1 MVDINELSSKFPMIK
16 EMQAYHKIFWKNPN
30 YKKEA
35 ELPVG
40 LEHIFDAEAR
50 FQRFAPYF
58 EVAFPET
65 LSDHGILESP
75 LLKIDQMRSVLN
87 AETTHKLQGSL
98 YLKADNYLPISGSIK
113 SRGGIYEV
121 LKFAERVAI
130 GHGELV
136 YGDNYAKLN
145 EPRFKKMF
153 SKYGIVVGS
162 TGNLGLSIGIVACQ
176 LGFNTSVHMS
186 SDAAQWKK
194 DLLREKGVTVVEY
207 NDNFTHAITEARR
220 SAEMDP
226 SAYFIDDEGS
236 FDLFLGYAVAA
247 LRLQT
252 QLKAQKITVDKEHP
266 LFVYL
271 PAGVGGSPSGVAF
284 GLKKVV
290 GANVHPI
297 FAEPTHIPSV
307 SLGMLTGLNEKISV
321 YDIGIDGV
329 TKADGLAVG
338 RPSRIAGKMMDTLL
352 YGIQTF
358 DDQKMM
364 KNVAELHDAE
374 NIDVEPSAASGL
386 TILDDVQAQLGK
398 DYPME
403 NATHIVWA
411 TGGSMVPKSDMDQYL
426 ADGESE
432 INKTNL

>member
-1 MVDINELSSKFPMIK
+1 MIDVDALSKKYPAIK
-16 EMQAYHKIFWKNPN
+16 QMQAYEPIFWKNLN

-40 LEHIFDAEAR
+40 VEHIFDAEAR

-65 LSDHGILESP
+65 LPTHGILESP
-75 LLKIDQMRSVLN
+75 LLKMDKMKAVLN
-87 AETTHKLQGSL
+87 AEAQNQVKGDL

-121 LKFAERVAI
+121 LKFTEKVAMK
-130 GHGELV
+130 HGEIV

-145 EPRFKKMF
+145 EPRFKDLF
-153 SKYGIVVGS
+153 GQYGIVVGS
-162 TGNLGLSIGIVACQ
+162 TGNLGLSIGIVACK
-176 LGFNTSVHMS
+176 LGFRTSVHMS

-194 DLLREKGVTVVEY
+194 YMLREKGVNVVEY
-207 NDNFTHAITEARR
+207 NDNFTHAITEARK
-220 SAEMDP
+220 SAEADP
-226 SAYFIDDEGS
+226 MAYFIDDEGS
-236 FDLFLGYAVAA
+236 YDLFLGYSVAA
-247 LRLQT
+247 VRLQA
-252 QLKAQKITVDKEHP
+252 QLKAQNIKVDVEHP

-284 GLKKVV
+284 GLKKII
-290 GANVHPI
+290 GENVHPI

-307 SLGMLTGLNEKISV
+307 SLGMMTGLNDQISV
-321 YDIGIDGV
+321 YDAGIDGV

-364 KNVAELHDAE
+364 KNVAELHDSE
-374 NIDVEPSAASGL
+374 NVDVEPSAASGF
-386 TILDDVQAQLGK
+386 TILDDVQAQLEQ

-403 NATHIVWA
+403 NASHIVWA
-411 TGGSMVPKSDMDQYL
+411 TGGSMVPKNDMDQYV
-426 ADGESE
+426 AEGHQV
-432 INKTNL
+432 K

>member
-1 MVDINELSSKFPMIK
+1 MIDVDALSKKYPAIK
-16 EMQAYHKIFWKNPN
+16 QMQAYEPIFWKNLN

-40 LEHIFDAEAR
+40 VEHIFDAEAR

-65 LSDHGILESP
+65 LPTHGILESP
-75 LLKIDQMRSVLN
+75 LLKMDKMKAVLN
-87 AETTHKLQGSL
+87 AEAQNQVKGDL

-121 LKFAERVAI
+121 LKFAEKVAMK
-130 GHGELV
+130 HGEIV

-145 EPRFKKMF
+145 EPRFKDLF
-153 SKYGIVVGS
+153 GQYGIVVGS
-162 TGNLGLSIGIVACQ
+162 TGNLGLSIGIVACK
-176 LGFNTSVHMS
+176 LGFRTSVHMS

-194 DLLREKGVTVVEY
+194 DMLREKGVNVVEY
-207 NDNFTHAITEARR
+207 NDNFTHSITEARK
-220 SAEMDP
+220 SAEADP
-226 SAYFIDDEGS
+226 MAYFIDDEGS
-236 FDLFLGYAVAA
+236 YDLFLGYSVAA
-247 LRLQT
+247 VRLQA
-252 QLKAQKITVDKEHP
+252 QLKAQNIKVDAEHP

-284 GLKKVV
+284 GLKKII
-290 GANVHPI
+290 GENVHPI

-307 SLGMLTGLNEKISV
+307 SLGMMTGLNDQISV
-321 YDIGIDGV
+321 YDAGIDGV

-364 KNVAELHDAE
+364 KNVAELHDSE
-374 NIDVEPSAASGL
+374 NVDVEPSAASGF
-386 TILDDVQAQLGK
+386 TILDDVQAQLEQ

-403 NATHIVWA
+403 NASHIVWA
-411 TGGSMVPKSDMDQYL
+411 TGGSMVPKNDMDQYV
-426 ADGESE
+426 AEGHQV
-432 INKTNL
+432 K

>member
-1 MVDINELSSKFPMIK
+1 MINVEELSNKFPMIK
-16 EMQAYHKIFWKNPN
+16 AMQKYQTIFWKNPN
-30 YKKEA
+30 YQKKA
-35 ELPVG
+35 DLPVG
-40 LEHIFDAEAR
+40 IEHIFDAEAR

-65 LSDHGILESP
+65 LPNHGILESP
-75 LLKIDQMRSVLN
+75 LIKVEQMRQVLN
-87 AETTHKLQGSL
+87 EEAVNQIQGAL

-121 LKFAERVAI
+121 LKFAEKVAMK
-130 GHGELV
+130 HGELV

-145 EPRFKKMF
+145 EPHFKELF

-176 LGFNTSVHMS
+176 LGFKTSVHMS

-194 DLLREKGVTVVEY
+194 DMLREKGVNVVEY
-207 NDNFTHAITEARR
+207 NDNFTHAITEARK

-247 LRLQT
+247 VRLQT
-252 QLKAQKITVDKEHP
+252 QLKAQNILVDKEHP

-284 GLKKVV
+284 GLKQII
-290 GANVHPI
+290 GENVHPI

-307 SLGMLTGLNEKISV
+307 SLGMMTGLNEKIAV
-321 YDIGIDGV
+321 YDVGIDGI

-364 KNVAELHDAE
+364 KNVAELHDSE
-374 NIDVEPSAASGL
+374 NINVEPSAASGF
-386 TILDDVQAQLGK
+386 TILDDVQGQLK
-398 DYPME
+398 QDYPME

-411 TGGSMVPKSDMDQYL
+411 TGGSMVPKADMGKYL
-426 ADGESE
+426 ADGEAE
-432 INKTNL
+432 IKR

>member
-1 MVDINELSSKFPMIK
+1 MIDVDALSKKYPAIK
-16 EMQAYHKIFWKNPN
+16 QMQAYEPIFWKNLN

-40 LEHIFDAEAR
+40 VEHIFDAEAR

-65 LSDHGILESP
+65 LPTHGILESP
-75 LLKIDQMRSVLN
+75 LLKMDKMKAVLN
-87 AETTHKLQGSL
+87 AEAQNQVKGDL

-121 LKFAERVAI
+121 LKFAEKVAMK
-130 GHGELV
+130 HGEIV

-145 EPRFKKMF
+145 EPRFKDLF
-153 SKYGIVVGS
+153 GQYGIVVGS
-162 TGNLGLSIGIVACQ
+162 TGNLGLSIGIVACK
-176 LGFNTSVHMS
+176 LGFRTSVHMS

-194 DLLREKGVTVVEY
+194 DMLREKGVNVVEY
-207 NDNFTHAITEARR
+207 NDNFTHAITEARK
-220 SAEMDP
+220 SAEADP
-226 SAYFIDDEGS
+226 MAYFIDDEGS
-236 FDLFLGYAVAA
+236 YDLFLGYSVAGV
-247 LRLQT
+247 RLQA
-252 QLKAQKITVDKEHP
+252 QLKAQNIKVDAEHP

-284 GLKKVV
+284 GLKKII
-290 GANVHPI
+290 GENVHPI

-307 SLGMLTGLNEKISV
+307 SLGMMTGLNDQISV
-321 YDIGIDGV
+321 YDAGIDGV

-364 KNVAELHDAE
+364 KNVAELHDSE
-374 NIDVEPSAASGL
+374 NVDVEPSAASGF
-386 TILDDVQAQLGK
+386 TILDDVQAQLEQ

-403 NATHIVWA
+403 NASHIVWA
-411 TGGSMVPKSDMDQYL
+411 TGGSMVPKNDMDQYV
-426 ADGESE
+426 AEGHQV
-432 INKTNL
+432 K

>member
-1 MVDINELSSKFPMIK
+1 MIDVDALSKKYPAIK
-16 EMQAYHKIFWKNPN
+16 QMQAYEPIFWKNLN

-40 LEHIFDAEAR
+40 VEHIFDAEAR

-65 LSDHGILESP
+65 LPTHGILESP
-75 LLKIDQMRSVLN
+75 LLKMDKMKAVLN
-87 AETTHKLQGSL
+87 AETQNQVKGDL

-121 LKFAERVAI
+121 LKFAEKVAMK
-130 GHGELV
+130 HGEIV

-145 EPRFKKMF
+145 EPRFKDLF
-153 SKYGIVVGS
+153 GQYGIVVGS
-162 TGNLGLSIGIVACQ
+162 TGNLGLSIGIVACK
-176 LGFNTSVHMS
+176 LGFRTSVHMS
-186 SDAAQWKK
+186 SDAAQWKM
-194 DLLREKGVTVVEY
+194 DMLREKGVNVVEY
-207 NDNFTHAITEARR
+207 NDNFTHAITEARK
-220 SAEMDP
+220 SAEADP
-226 SAYFIDDEGS
+226 MAYFIDDEGS
-236 FDLFLGYAVAA
+236 YDLFLGYSVAA
-247 LRLQT
+247 VRLQA
-252 QLKAQKITVDKEHP
+252 QLKAQNIKVDAEHP

-284 GLKKVV
+284 GLKKII
-290 GANVHPI
+290 GENVHPI

-307 SLGMLTGLNEKISV
+307 SLGMMTGLNDQISV
-321 YDIGIDGV
+321 YDAGIDGV

-364 KNVAELHDAE
+364 KNVAELHDSE
-374 NIDVEPSAASGL
+374 NVDVEPSAASGF
-386 TILDDVQAQLGK
+386 TILDDVQAQLEQ

-403 NATHIVWA
+403 NASHIVWA
-411 TGGSMVPKSDMDQYL
+411 TGGSMVPKNDMDQYV
-426 ADGESE
+426 AEGHQV
-432 INKTNL
+432 K

>member
-1 MVDINELSSKFPMIK
+1 MIDVDALSKKYPAIK
-16 EMQAYHKIFWKNPN
+16 QMQAYEPIFWKNLN

-40 LEHIFDAEAR
+40 VEHIFDAEAR

-65 LSDHGILESP
+65 LPTHGILESP
-75 LLKIDQMRSVLN
+75 LLKMDKMKAVLN
-87 AETTHKLQGSL
+87 AEAKNQVKGDL

-121 LKFAERVAI
+121 LKFAEKVAMK
-130 GHGELV
+130 HGEIV

-145 EPRFKKMF
+145 EPRFKDLF
-153 SKYGIVVGS
+153 GQYGIVVGS
-162 TGNLGLSIGIVACQ
+162 TGNLGLSIGIVACK
-176 LGFNTSVHMS
+176 LGFRTSVHMS

-194 DLLREKGVTVVEY
+194 DMLREKGVNVVEY
-207 NDNFTHAITEARR
+207 NDNFTHAITEARK
-220 SAEMDP
+220 SAEADP
-226 SAYFIDDEGS
+226 MAYFIDDEGS
-236 FDLFLGYAVAA
+236 YDLFLGYSVAA
-247 LRLQT
+247 VRLQA
-252 QLKAQKITVDKEHP
+252 QLKAQNIKVDAEHP

-284 GLKKVV
+284 GLKKII
-290 GANVHPI
+290 GENVHPI

-307 SLGMLTGLNEKISV
+307 SLGMMTGLNDQISV
-321 YDIGIDGV
+321 YDAGIDGV

-364 KNVAELHDAE
+364 KNVAELHDSE
-374 NIDVEPSAASGL
+374 NVDVEPSAASGF
-386 TILDDVQAQLGK
+386 TILDDVQAQLEQ

-403 NATHIVWA
+403 NASHIVWA
-411 TGGSMVPKSDMDQYL
+411 TGGSMVPKNDMDQYV
-426 ADGESE
+426 AEGHQV
-432 INKTNL
+432 K

>member
-1 MVDINELSSKFPMIK
+1 MIDINELAQKFPAIK
-16 EMQAYHKIFWKNPN
+16 QMQAYEPIFWKNPN
-30 YKKEA
+30 YKKSA
-35 ELPVG
+35 QLPVG

-65 LSDHGILESP
+65 LPTHGILESP
-75 LLKIDQMRSVLN
+75 LLKVDKMRATLN
-87 AETTHKLQGSL
+87 AEATNEVEGNL

-121 LKFAERVAI
+121 LKFAEKVAMDN
-130 GHGELV
+130 GELV

-145 EPRFKKMF
+145 EPRFKDLF
-153 SKYGIVVGS
+153 GKYGIVVGS

-176 LGFNTSVHMS
+176 LGFRTSVHMS
-186 SDAAQWKK
+186 SDAATWKK
-194 DLLREKGVTVVEY
+194 DMLRQKGVNVVEY
-207 NDNFTHAITEARR
+207 NDNFTHAITEARK
-220 SAEMDP
+220 SAESDP
-226 SAYFIDDEGS
+226 MAYFIDDEGS
-236 FDLFLGYAVAA
+236 FDLFLGYSVAA
-247 LRLQT
+247 VRLQA
-252 QLKAQKITVDKEHP
+252 QLKAQKIAVDAEHP

-284 GLKKVV
+284 GLKKVL
-290 GANVHPI
+290 GEHVHPV

-307 SLGMLTGLNEKISV
+307 SLGMMTGLNDGISV
-321 YDIGIDGV
+321 YDAGIDGV

-364 KNVAELHDAE
+364 KNVAELHDTE
-374 NIDVEPSAASGL
+374 NVDVEPSAASGF
-386 TILDDVQAQLGK
+386 TILDAVQAQIK
-398 DYPME
+398 QDFPMA
-403 NATHIVWA
+403 NANHIVWA
-411 TGGSMVPKSDMDQYL
+411 TGGSMVPKADMDRYVE
-426 ADGESE
+426 DGHQS
-432 INKTNL
+432 K

>member
-1 MVDINELSSKFPMIK
+1 MIDVDALSKKYPAIK
-16 EMQAYHKIFWKNPN
+16 QMQAYEPIFWKNLN

-40 LEHIFDAEAR
+40 VEHIFDAEAR

-65 LSDHGILESP
+65 LPTHGILESP
-75 LLKIDQMRSVLN
+75 LLKMDKMKAVLN
-87 AETTHKLQGSL
+87 AEAQNQVKGDL

-121 LKFAERVAI
+121 LKFTEKVAMK
-130 GHGELV
+130 HGEIV

-145 EPRFKKMF
+145 EPRFKDLF
-153 SKYGIVVGS
+153 GQYGIVVGS
-162 TGNLGLSIGIVACQ
+162 TGNLGLSIGIVACK
-176 LGFNTSVHMS
+176 LGFRTSVHMS

-194 DLLREKGVTVVEY
+194 DMLREKGVNVVEY
-207 NDNFTHAITEARR
+207 NDNFTHAITEARK
-220 SAEMDP
+220 SAEADP
-226 SAYFIDDEGS
+226 MAYFIDDEGS
-236 FDLFLGYAVAA
+236 YDLFLGYSVAA
-247 LRLQT
+247 VRLQA
-252 QLKAQKITVDKEHP
+252 QLKAQNIKVDAEHP

-284 GLKKVV
+284 GLKKII
-290 GANVHPI
+290 GENVHPI

-307 SLGMLTGLNEKISV
+307 SLGMMTGLNDQISV
-321 YDIGIDGV
+321 YDAGIDGV

-364 KNVAELHDAE
+364 KNVAELHDSE
-374 NIDVEPSAASGL
+374 NVDVEPSAASGF
-386 TILDDVQAQLGK
+386 TILDDVQAQLEQ

-403 NATHIVWA
+403 NASHIVWA
-411 TGGSMVPKSDMDQYL
+411 TGGSMVPKNDMDQYV
-426 ADGESE
+426 AEGHQV
-432 INKTNL
+432 K

>member
-1 MVDINELSSKFPMIK
+1 MIDVDALSKKYPAIK
-16 EMQAYHKIFWKNPN
+16 QMQAYEPIFWKNLN

-40 LEHIFDAEAR
+40 VEHIFDAEAR

-65 LSDHGILESP
+65 LPTHGILESP
-75 LLKIDQMRSVLN
+75 LLKMDKMKAVLN
-87 AETTHKLQGSL
+87 AEAQNQVKGDL

-121 LKFAERVAI
+121 LKFAEKVAMK
-130 GHGELV
+130 HGEIV

-145 EPRFKKMF
+145 EPRFKDLF
-153 SKYGIVVGS
+153 GQYGIVVGS
-162 TGNLGLSIGIVACQ
+162 TGNLGLSIGIVACK
-176 LGFNTSVHMS
+176 LGFRTSVHMS

-194 DLLREKGVTVVEY
+194 DMLREKGVNVVEY
-207 NDNFTHAITEARR
+207 NDNFTHAITEARK
-220 SAEMDP
+220 SAEADP
-226 SAYFIDDEGS
+226 MAYFIDDEGS
-236 FDLFLGYAVAA
+236 YDLFLGYSVAA
-247 LRLQT
+247 VRLQA
-252 QLKAQKITVDKEHP
+252 QLKAQNIKVDAEHP

-284 GLKKVV
+284 GLKKII
-290 GANVHPI
+290 GENVHPI

-307 SLGMLTGLNEKISV
+307 SLGMMTGLNDQISV
-321 YDIGIDGV
+321 YDAGIDGV

-364 KNVAELHDAE
+364 KNVAELHDSE
-374 NIDVEPSAASGL
+374 NVDVEPSAASGF
-386 TILDDVQAQLGK
+386 TILDDVQAQLEQ

-403 NATHIVWA
+403 NASHIVWA
-411 TGGSMVPKSDMDQYL
+411 TGGSMVPKNDMDQYV
-426 ADGESE
+426 AEGHQV
-432 INKTNL
+432 K

>member
-1 MVDINELSSKFPMIK
+1 MIDVDALSKKYPAIK
-16 EMQAYHKIFWKNPN
+16 QMQAYEPIFWKNLN

-40 LEHIFDAEAR
+40 VEHIFDAEAR

-65 LSDHGILESP
+65 LPTHGILESP
-75 LLKIDQMRSVLN
+75 LLKMDKMKAVLN
-87 AETTHKLQGSL
+87 AEAQNQVKGDL

-121 LKFAERVAI
+121 LKFAEKVAMK
-130 GHGELV
+130 HGEIV

-145 EPRFKKMF
+145 EPRFKDLF
-153 SKYGIVVGS
+153 GQYGIVVGS
-162 TGNLGLSIGIVACQ
+162 TGNLGLSIGIVACK
-176 LGFNTSVHMS
+176 LGFRTSVHMS

-194 DLLREKGVTVVEY
+194 DMLREKGVNVVEY
-207 NDNFTHAITEARR
+207 NDNFTHAITEARK
-220 SAEMDP
+220 SAEADP
-226 SAYFIDDEGS
+226 MAYFIDDEGS
-236 FDLFLGYAVAA
+236 YDLFLGYSVAA
-247 LRLQT
+247 VRLQA
-252 QLKAQKITVDKEHP
+252 QLKAQNIKVDAEHP
-266 LFVYL
+266 LFAYL

-284 GLKKVV
+284 GLKKII
-290 GANVHPI
+290 GENVHPI

-307 SLGMLTGLNEKISV
+307 SLGMMTGLNDQISV
-321 YDIGIDGV
+321 YDAGIDGV

-364 KNVAELHDAE
+364 KNVAELHDSE
-374 NIDVEPSAASGL
+374 NVDVEPSAASGF
-386 TILDDVQAQLGK
+386 TILDDVQAQLEQ

-403 NATHIVWA
+403 NASHIVWA
-411 TGGSMVPKSDMDQYL
+411 TGGSMVPKNDMDQYV
-426 ADGESE
+426 AEGHQV
-432 INKTNL
+432 K

>member
-1 MVDINELSSKFPMIK
+1 MIDVDALSKKYPAIK
-16 EMQAYHKIFWKNPN
+16 QMQAYEPVFWKNLN

-40 LEHIFDAEAR
+40 VEHIFDAEAR

-65 LSDHGILESP
+65 LPTHGILESP
-75 LLKIDQMRSVLN
+75 LLKMDKMKAVLN
-87 AETTHKLQGSL
+87 AEAQNQVKGDL

-121 LKFAERVAI
+121 LKFAEKVAMK
-130 GHGELV
+130 HGEIV

-145 EPRFKKMF
+145 EPRFKDLF
-153 SKYGIVVGS
+153 GQYGIVVGS
-162 TGNLGLSIGIVACQ
+162 TGNLGLSIGIVACK
-176 LGFNTSVHMS
+176 LGFRTSVHMS

-194 DLLREKGVTVVEY
+194 DMLREKGVNVVEY
-207 NDNFTHAITEARR
+207 NDNFTHAITEARK
-220 SAEMDP
+220 SAEADP
-226 SAYFIDDEGS
+226 MAYFIDDEGS
-236 FDLFLGYAVAA
+236 YDLFLGYSVAA
-247 LRLQT
+247 VRLQA
-252 QLKAQKITVDKEHP
+252 QLKAQNIKVDAEHP

-284 GLKKVV
+284 GLKKII
-290 GANVHPI
+290 GENVHPI

-307 SLGMLTGLNEKISV
+307 SLGMMTGLNDQISV
-321 YDIGIDGV
+321 YDAGIDGV

-364 KNVAELHDAE
+364 KNVAELHDSE
-374 NIDVEPSAASGL
+374 NVDVEPSAASGF
-386 TILDDVQAQLGK
+386 TILDDIQAQLEQ
-398 DYPME
+398 DYSME
-403 NATHIVWA
+403 NASHIVWA
-411 TGGSMVPKSDMDQYL
+411 TGGSMVPKNDMDQYV
-426 ADGESE
+426 AEGHQV
-432 INKTNL
+432 K

>member
-1 MVDINELSSKFPMIK
+1 MIDVDALSKKYPAIK
-16 EMQAYHKIFWKNPN
+16 QMQAYEPIFWKNLN

-40 LEHIFDAEAR
+40 VEHIFDAEAR

-65 LSDHGILESP
+65 LPTHGILESP
-75 LLKIDQMRSVLN
+75 LLKMDKMKAVLN
-87 AETTHKLQGSL
+87 AEAQNQVKGDL

-121 LKFAERVAI
+121 LKFAEKVAMK
-130 GHGELV
+130 HGEIV

-145 EPRFKKMF
+145 EPRFKDLF
-153 SKYGIVVGS
+153 GQYGIVVGS
-162 TGNLGLSIGIVACQ
+162 TGNLGLSIGIVACK
-176 LGFNTSVHMS
+176 LGFRTSVHMS

-194 DLLREKGVTVVEY
+194 DMLREKGVNVVEY
-207 NDNFTHAITEARR
+207 NDNFTHAITEARK
-220 SAEMDP
+220 SAEADP
-226 SAYFIDDEGS
+226 MAYFIDDEGS
-236 FDLFLGYAVAA
+236 YDLFLGYSVAA
-247 LRLQT
+247 VRLQA
-252 QLKAQKITVDKEHP
+252 QLKAQNIKVDAEHP

-284 GLKKVV
+284 GLKKII
-290 GANVHPI
+290 GENVHPI
-297 FAEPTHIPSV
+297 FAEPTHIPLV
-307 SLGMLTGLNEKISV
+307 SLGMMTGLNDQISV
-321 YDIGIDGV
+321 YDAGIDGV

-364 KNVAELHDAE
+364 KNVAELHDSE
-374 NIDVEPSAASGL
+374 NVDVEPSAASGF
-386 TILDDVQAQLGK
+386 TILDDVQAQLEQ

-403 NATHIVWA
+403 NASHIVWA
-411 TGGSMVPKSDMDQYL
+411 TGGSMVPKDDMDQYV
-426 ADGESE
+426 AEGHQV
-432 INKTNL
+432 K

>member
-1 MVDINELSSKFPMIK
+1 MIDVDALSKKYPAIK
-16 EMQAYHKIFWKNPN
+16 QMQAYEPIFWKNLN

-40 LEHIFDAEAR
+40 VEHIFDAEAR

-65 LSDHGILESP
+65 LPTHGILESP
-75 LLKIDQMRSVLN
+75 LLKMDKIKAVLN
-87 AETTHKLQGSL
+87 AEAQNQVKGDL

-121 LKFAERVAI
+121 LKFAEKVAMK
-130 GHGELV
+130 HGEIV

-145 EPRFKKMF
+145 EPRFKDLF
-153 SKYGIVVGS
+153 GQYGIVVGS
-162 TGNLGLSIGIVACQ
+162 TGNLGLSIGIVACK
-176 LGFNTSVHMS
+176 LGFRTSVHMS

-194 DLLREKGVTVVEY
+194 DMLREKGVNVVEY
-207 NDNFTHAITEARR
+207 NDNFTHAITEARK
-220 SAEMDP
+220 SAEADP
-226 SAYFIDDEGS
+226 MAYFIDDEGS
-236 FDLFLGYAVAA
+236 YDLFLGYSVAA
-247 LRLQT
+247 VRLQA
-252 QLKAQKITVDKEHP
+252 QLKAQNIKVDAEHP

-284 GLKKVV
+284 GLKKII
-290 GANVHPI
+290 GENVHPI

-307 SLGMLTGLNEKISV
+307 SLGMMTGLNDQISV
-321 YDIGIDGV
+321 YDAGIDGV

-364 KNVAELHDAE
+364 KNVAELHDSE
-374 NIDVEPSAASGL
+374 NVDVEPSAASGF
-386 TILDDVQAQLGK
+386 TILDDVQAQLEQ

-403 NATHIVWA
+403 NASHIVWA
-411 TGGSMVPKSDMDQYL
+411 TGGSMVPKNDMDQYV
-426 ADGESE
+426 AEGHQV
-432 INKTNL
+432 K

>member
-1 MVDINELSSKFPMIK
+1 MIDVDALSKKYPAIK
-16 EMQAYHKIFWKNPN
+16 QMQAYEPIFWKNLN

-40 LEHIFDAEAR
+40 VEHIFDAEAR

-65 LSDHGILESP
+65 LPTHGILESP
-75 LLKIDQMRSVLN
+75 LLKMDTMKAVLN
-87 AETTHKLQGSL
+87 AEAQNQVKGDL

-121 LKFAERVAI
+121 LKFAEKVAMK
-130 GHGELV
+130 HGEIV

-145 EPRFKKMF
+145 EPRFKDLF
-153 SKYGIVVGS
+153 GQYGIVVGS
-162 TGNLGLSIGIVACQ
+162 TGNLGLSIGIVACK
-176 LGFNTSVHMS
+176 LGFRTSVHMS

-194 DLLREKGVTVVEY
+194 DMLREKGVNVVEY
-207 NDNFTHAITEARR
+207 NDNFTHAITEARK
-220 SAEMDP
+220 SAEADP
-226 SAYFIDDEGS
+226 MAYFIDDEGS
-236 FDLFLGYAVAA
+236 YDLFLGYSVAA
-247 LRLQT
+247 VRLQA
-252 QLKAQKITVDKEHP
+252 QLKAQNIKVDEEHP

-284 GLKKVV
+284 GLKKII
-290 GANVHPI
+290 GENVHPI

-307 SLGMLTGLNEKISV
+307 SLGMMTGLNDQISV
-321 YDIGIDGV
+321 YDAGIDGV

-364 KNVAELHDAE
+364 KNVAELHDSE
-374 NIDVEPSAASGL
+374 NVDVEPSAASGF
-386 TILDDVQAQLGK
+386 TILDDVQAQLEQ

-403 NATHIVWA
+403 NASHIVWA
-411 TGGSMVPKSDMDQYL
+411 TGGSMVPKNDMDQYV
-426 ADGESE
+426 AEGHQV
-432 INKTNL
+432 K